1 MGAWFGLR
9 AAALGLAVG
18 CAGLL
23 GGCGFTP
30 LYAQQGVAP
39 ALSHIEVVAP
49 KGRASYLLAQSLDDA
64 LGKDRD
70 AAPAYRLDI
79 KIVERTFSRGLTLNN
94 IAERYENH
102 LRVTYDLV
110 ELSTG
115 KTLKS
120 AVEPIEITYAATQQP
135 YAGLAAEQ
143 DAEQRAVD
151 QAAQRISLDLAAYF
165 AGKAKP

>member
-1 MGAWFGLR
+1 MGARFGWR
-9 AAALGLAVG
+9 VAALGLAL
-18 CAGLL
+18 AGAALL

-30 LYAQQGVAP
+30 LYAQAGVTP
-39 ALSHIEVVAP
+39 AMSHIEVVAP

-70 AAPAYRLDI
+70 AAPAYRLNV
-79 KIVERTFSRGLTLNN
+79 KVVERTFSRGLTLNN
-94 IAERYENH
+94 IAERYEDH

-110 ELSTG
+110 DISTG

-143 DAEQRAVD
+143 DAEERAVD

-165 AGKAKP
+165 AGKSKP